1 MRRKRERLKEKRNPK
16 IERKRKKESPKER
29 ERERAE
35 NTHRGRRPRV
45 QHDHQVPVQ
54 APRHEQRRLAA
65 LARPLLHDRAAVVGR
80 LGWVEPRHRPE
91 DALGEVQGP
100 RGRQA
105 QPLQGAAPP
114 DERGEEGEDD
124 SSQDVGRGRGEQG
137 GDDRGGR
144 GRGRGHF
151 FGLGWEEASN
161 QKKKELVASTED
173 SSNVSV
179 ARLSRPR
186 EETRRRQRPAM
197 PLLLSGTGS
206 AGAGD
211 CAAHGGRSESEGRR
225 FSPRRRGGTGRG
237 VARRLMDASEKKGQ
251 VF

>member
-161 QKKKELVASTED
+161 QKKERVGGVDGGFVE
-173 SSNVSV
+173 
-179 ARLSRPR
+179 RLSRPS
-186 EETRRRQRPAM
+186 Q
-197 PLLLSGTGS
+197 SS
-206 AGAGD
+206 
-211 CAAHGGRSESEGRR
+211 S
-225 FSPRRRGGTGRG
+225 
-237 VARRLMDASEKKGQ
+237 
-251 VF
+251 